1 MNRRNFLRS
10 SIAAGVGAAL
20 PLSHLYAAFDPVS
33 DMPPELLGRNGDGGE
48 VTLPMSLVKDLA
60 ASLRGSVLLAGDSGY
75 EEARRVLNNSIDKH
89 PALVVQPIG
98 VTDIRRAVDFARDSD
113 LLLAV
118 KCGGHSYSGKSTV
131 DGGLQIDLSTFRH
144 ARVRPNG
151 KTIEVAGGSL
161 LGEIDREAMQ
171 FGKATTAGTVSHTG
185 VGGLTTGGGF
195 GRLARRFGLALDNVV
210 SVDVVTADG
219 RLVHANA
226 EQNEDLYWG
235 VRGGSGNFGI
245 VTNFEF
251 KLHPVE
257 RQVIAGEIMFPLSR
271 FREVLSL
278 YADMIETIPDE
289 LYLDAFALAPPDKS
303 QAGAGF
309 MLCWS
314 GAPDKFDE
322 VIAPIRKLGP
332 SYDGAVAI
340 DYVEE
345 QRRWDYTE
353 ARNSGEYMRS
363 GFVNEIPA
371 ALIDVL
377 ADGFEHDPERTTT
390 LWFQCSGGAI
400 GRVPVEATAF
410 AHRKA
415 VASMFAIVEWTPG
428 TVDPEPHIDWI
439 RGYGDSFLP
448 FTDGWY
454 VNDFHDVEDKRM
466 VANFQSNAERIV
478 KVKNKYD
485 PTNLFRLNAN
495 IKPTV

>member
-20 PLSHLYAAFDPVS
+20 PISHLYAAFDPQS
-33 DMPPELLGRNGDGGE
+33 DMPAVLVGRSGDGGE
-48 VTLPMSLVKDLA
+48 TALPMSSVKDLA

-75 EEARRVLNNSIDKH
+75 DEARRVLNRGIDKH

-98 VTDIRRAVDFARDSD
+98 VTDIRRAVDFARDND

-118 KCGGHSYSGKSTV
+118 KCGGHSYAGKSTV

-151 KTIEVAGGSL
+151 KTIDVAGGSL

-219 RLVHANA
+219 RLVHADA

-235 VRGGSGNFGI
+235 VRGGGGNFGI

-251 KLHPVE
+251 ALHPVE
-257 RQVIAGEIMFPLSR
+257 KQVIAGEVMFPVTR
-271 FREVLSL
+271 FREVLAL
-278 YADMIETIPDE
+278 YADLIDSVPDE
-289 LYLDAFALAPPDKS
+289 LYLDCLASAPQDPS

-309 MLCWS
+309 SLCWS
-314 GAPDKFDE
+314 GDPNRFED

-332 SYDGAVAI
+332 VFDGLQSIA
-340 DYVEE
+340 YVDE
-345 QRRWDYTE
+345 QRRWDDTDP
-353 ARNSGEYMRS
+353 RS
-363 GFVNEIPA
+363 ESQYLKGGFVNELPPK
-371 ALIDVL
+371 LVQNL
-377 ADGFEHDPERTTT
+377 ADGFAHDPGRSTMVY
-390 LWFQCSGGAI
+390 FQHSGGAI
-400 GRVPVEATAF
+400 GRVPVDATAF
-410 AHRKA
+410 AHRKSLA
-415 VASMFAIVEWTPG
+415 NMMCITAWPLDADGAS
-428 TVDPEPHIDWI
+428 HIAWQRDYWNTL
-439 RGYGDSFLP
+439 DP
-448 FTDGWY
+448 FTDGFY
-454 VNDFHDVEDKRM
+454 TNEISDEGERVVN
-466 VANFQSNAERIV
+466 ANYQGNYDRLV
-478 KVKNKYD
+478 RVKNKYD

-495 IKPTV
+495 IKPRV